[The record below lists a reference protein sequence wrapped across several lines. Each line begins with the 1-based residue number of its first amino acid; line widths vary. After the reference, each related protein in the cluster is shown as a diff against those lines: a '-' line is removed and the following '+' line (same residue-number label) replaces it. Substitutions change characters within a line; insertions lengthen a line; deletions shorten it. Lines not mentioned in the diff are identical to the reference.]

1 MKPDDRIRLRDL
13 IADANVELASAYNL
27 MKDIIQPVYTQG
39 LERAN
44 ENLLNALRML
54 REDR

>member
-27 MKDIIQPVYTQG
+27 MKDIIRPVYTQG

-44 ENLLNALRML
+44 ENLLKALRML
-54 REDR
+54 REDL